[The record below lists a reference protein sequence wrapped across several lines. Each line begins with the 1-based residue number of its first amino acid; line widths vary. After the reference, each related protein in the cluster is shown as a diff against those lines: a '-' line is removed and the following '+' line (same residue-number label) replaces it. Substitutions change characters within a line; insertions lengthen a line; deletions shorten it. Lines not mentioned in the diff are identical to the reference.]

1 MLIHPC
7 DRSIV
12 VNGRHVRATQ
22 SPPSTDHSAGASS
35 KKSKKLLLILLPF
48 PVFFFIPSRPM
59 TGRHPVQRYS
69 IHVHD
74 KTLAVVKHLHA
85 HATCHFS
92 LLSRLVSSLH
102 LCLCLIGPRSTLD
115 QHRRLISPPATRQ
128 HSPSPK
134 RTQLFPYLVPP
145 SDTVRCTSVQL
156 GRYSTVGMY
165 AAWEHNRYD

>member
-22 SPPSTDHSAGASS
+22 SPPSTDRSAGGSS

-48 PVFFFIPSRPM
+48 PVFFFIPSRPV

-85 HATCHFS
+85 HATCLFS

-102 LCLCLIGPRSTLD
+102 LCLCLIRPRSTLD